1 MKTKIPFT
9 HKNLV
14 ISDIRKISKAN
25 SNYAN
30 LDVSYMIKF
39 EDLAQTFYL
48 PASVFES
55 TIEKYL
61 LTKDFNRDDIL
72 NLKFNAVITPGYYIK
87 YNSQLKEYSKVP
99 GIYTTAYLN
108 FLSIHSGRPLDLDA
122 IHIETNWQEPS
133 DIKVEEEEASYT
145 TSKYDD
151 DDLPF

>member
-14 ISDIRKISKAN
+14 ISDIRKITKAN
-25 SNYAN
+25 NTYAN
-30 LDVSYMIKF
+30 LDISYMIKF

-61 LTKDFNRDDIL
+61 LTKDFNRNDIL

-87 YNSQLKEYSKVP
+87 YNSQLKEYSKVS

-108 FLSIHSGRPLDLDA
+108 FLSIDSGRPLDLDA
-122 IHIETNWQEPS
+122 IHIETNWQETA
-133 DIKVEEEEASYT
+133 DVKIEEEPSYT

>member
-14 ISDIRKISKAN
+14 ISDIRKITKAN
-25 SNYAN
+25 NTYAN

-61 LTKDFNRDDIL
+61 LTKDFNRNDIL

-87 YNSQLKEYSKVP
+87 YNSQLKEYSKVS

-108 FLSIHSGRPLDLDA
+108 FLSIDSGRPLDLDA
-122 IHIETNWQEPS
+122 IHIETNWEETT
-133 DIKVEEEEASYT
+133 DVKIEEEPSYT

>member
-14 ISDIRKISKAN
+14 ISDIRKITKAN
-25 SNYAN
+25 NTYAN

-61 LTKDFNRDDIL
+61 LTKDFNIDDIL

-87 YNSQLKEYSKVP
+87 YNSQLKEYSKVS

-108 FLSIHSGRPLDLDA
+108 FLSIDSGRPLDLDA
-122 IHIETNWQEPS
+122 IHIETNWQETT
-133 DIKVEEEEASYT
+133 DVKIEEEPSYT

>member
-14 ISDIRKISKAN
+14 ISDIRKITKAN
-25 SNYAN
+25 NTYAN

-61 LTKDFNRDDIL
+61 LTKDFNRNDIL

-87 YNSQLKEYSKVP
+87 YNSQLKEYSKVS

-108 FLSIHSGRPLDLDA
+108 FLSIDSGRPLDLDA
-122 IHIETNWQEPS
+122 IHIETNWQEAT
-133 DIKVEEEEASYT
+133 DVKIEEEPSYT

>member
-14 ISDIRKISKAN
+14 ISDIRKITKAN
-25 SNYAN
+25 NTYAN
-30 LDVSYMIKF
+30 LDISYMIKF

-61 LTKDFNRDDIL
+61 LTKDFNRNDIL

-99 GIYTTAYLN
+99 GIYAVAYLN
-108 FLSIHSGRPLDLDA
+108 FLSIDSGRPLDLDA
-122 IHIETNWQEPS
+122 IHIETNWQETT
-133 DIKVEEEEASYT
+133 DVKIEEEPSYT

>member
-14 ISDIRKISKAN
+14 ISDIRKITKAN
-25 SNYAN
+25 NTYAN

-87 YNSQLKEYSKVP
+87 YNSQLKEYSKVS

-108 FLSIHSGRPLDLDA
+108 FLSIDSGRPLDLDA
-122 IHIETNWQEPS
+122 IHIETNWQETT
-133 DIKVEEEEASYT
+133 DVKIDEEPSYT

>member
-1 MKTKIPFT
+1 MFIKR
-9 HKNLV
+9 
-14 ISDIRKISKAN
+14 IRN
-25 SNYAN
+25 TNDTNNTYAN

-99 GIYTTAYLN
+99 GVYTTAYLN
-108 FLSIHSGRPLDLDA
+108 FLSIDSGRPLDLDA
-122 IHIETNWQEPS
+122 IHIETNWQEAT
-133 DIKVEEEEASYT
+133 DVKIEEEPSYT

>member
-14 ISDIRKISKAN
+14 ISDIRKITKAN
-25 SNYAN
+25 NTYAN

-87 YNSQLKEYSKVP
+87 YNSQLKEYSKVS

-108 FLSIHSGRPLDLDA
+108 FLSIDSGRPLDLDA
-122 IHIETNWQEPS
+122 IHIETNWEETT
-133 DIKVEEEEASYT
+133 DVKIEEEPSYT

>member
-14 ISDIRKISKAN
+14 ISDIRKITKAN
-25 SNYAN
+25 NTYAN

-39 EDLAQTFYL
+39 EELAQTFYL

-61 LTKDFNRDDIL
+61 LTKDFNRNDIL

-87 YNSQLKEYSKVP
+87 YNSQLKEYSKVL
-99 GIYTTAYLN
+99 GVYTTAYLN
-108 FLSIHSGRPLDLDA
+108 FLSIDSGRPLDLDA
-122 IHIETNWQEPS
+122 IHIETNWQEAT
-133 DIKVEEEEASYT
+133 DVKIDEEPSYT
-145 TSKYDD
+145 TSKYDE

>member
-14 ISDIRKISKAN
+14 ISDIRKITKAN
-25 SNYAN
+25 NTYAN

-61 LTKDFNRDDIL
+61 LTKDFNRNDIL

-87 YNSQLKEYSKVP
+87 YNSQLKEYSKVS

-108 FLSIHSGRPLDLDA
+108 FLSIDSGRPLDLDA
-122 IHIETNWQEPS
+122 IHIETNWQETT
-133 DIKVEEEEASYT
+133 DVKIEEEPSYT

>member
-14 ISDIRKISKAN
+14 ISDIRKITKAN
-25 SNYAN
+25 NTYAN

-61 LTKDFNRDDIL
+61 LTKDFNRNDIL

-87 YNSQLKEYSKVP
+87 YNSQLKEYSKVS
-99 GIYTTAYLN
+99 GVYTTAYLN
-108 FLSIHSGRPLDLDA
+108 FLSIDSGRPLDLDA
-122 IHIETNWQEPS
+122 IHIETNWEETT
-133 DIKVEEEEASYT
+133 DVKIEEEPSYT

>member
-14 ISDIRKISKAN
+14 ISDIRKITKAN
-25 SNYAN
+25 NTYAN

-87 YNSQLKEYSKVP
+87 YNSQLKEYSKVS

-108 FLSIHSGRPLDLDA
+108 FLSIDSGRPLDLDA
-122 IHIETNWQEPS
+122 IHIETNWQETT
-133 DIKVEEEEASYT
+133 DFKIDEEPSYT

>member
-14 ISDIRKISKAN
+14 ISDIRKITKAN
-25 SNYAN
+25 NTYAN
-30 LDVSYMIKF
+30 LDISYMIKF

-61 LTKDFNRDDIL
+61 LTKDFNRNDIL

-87 YNSQLKEYSKVP
+87 YNSQLKEYSKVS
-99 GIYTTAYLN
+99 GVYTTAYLN
-108 FLSIHSGRPLDLDA
+108 FLSIDSGRPLDLDA
-122 IHIETNWQEPS
+122 IHIETNWEETT
-133 DIKVEEEEASYT
+133 DVKIEEEPSYT